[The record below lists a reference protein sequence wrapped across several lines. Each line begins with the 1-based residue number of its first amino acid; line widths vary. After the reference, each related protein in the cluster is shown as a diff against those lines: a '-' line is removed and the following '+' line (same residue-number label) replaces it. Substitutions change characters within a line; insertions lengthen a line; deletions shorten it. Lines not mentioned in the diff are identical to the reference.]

1 MKTNFKFAIAAGLL
15 AVSISAGFAFA
26 AMTADEA
33 IKQRKLC
40 MKSGH
45 GGVFAIA
52 VPIVK
57 GERHFDADALKAA
70 YDNEDKQCANYDAL
84 FGVDTQQG
92 TTEKTAAL
100 PAIWTDPEG
109 FKAAGAAWYAASQ
122 KLRAATDDASF
133 KAAFPAVGA
142 SCKGC
147 HEKFRAATP

>member
-1 MKTNFKFAIAAGLL
+1 MKTNFKFAVAAGLL
-15 AVSISAGFAFA
+15 TVSMGAGFAFA

-45 GGVFAIA
+45 GGVLGVV

-57 GERHFDADALKAA
+57 GEKPFDAAALKAA

-84 FGVDTQQG
+84 FAPDTQKG
-92 TTEKTAAL
+92 ATEQTHAL
-100 PAIWTDPEG
+100 PAIWTDNAG
-109 FKAAGAAWYAASQ
+109 FKAAGGVWYAAAQ
-122 KLRAATDDASF
+122 KLRASTDLAGLKATL
-133 KAAFPAVGA
+133 PALGD

-147 HEKFRAATP
+147 HEKFRAPLE